1 MLGRGSPRLNMLAR
15 GSPRFNM
22 LLSKGAQKKK
32 KSPIATASKTHGG
45 SPKGIHVGSF

>member
-1 MLGRGSPRLNMLAR
+1 MLGRGSPRLNMLGR

-22 LLSKGAQKKK
+22 LLSKDAQKKN
-32 KSPIATASKTHGG
+32 SPIAIVSKTHGG

>member
-1 MLGRGSPRLNMLAR
+1 MLGRGSPRLNMLGR

-32 KSPIATASKTHGG
+32 SPIATASKTYGG

>member
-15 GSPRFNM
+15 RSPRFNM

-32 KSPIATASKTHGG
+32 SPITTASKTHGG